1 MKAARLRPRAER
13 DLVDAARY
21 YSKEGGMALGAR
33 MFDAALAAL
42 KPIQRMPG
50 IGSLRLGELCDIPGL
65 RSWGV
70 PGFALRWFYFEMD
83 RRLDVVRLLGERRDI
98 ASILREEQS

>member
-21 YSKEGGMALGAR
+21 YTKEGGMALGAR

-50 IGSLRLGELCDIPGL
+50 MGSLRLGELCGIPGL

-70 PGFALRWFYFEMD
+70 AGFALRWFYFEMD
-83 RRLDVVRLLGERRDI
+83 GHLDVVRLLGERRDI
-98 ASILREEQS
+98 ASILREDT